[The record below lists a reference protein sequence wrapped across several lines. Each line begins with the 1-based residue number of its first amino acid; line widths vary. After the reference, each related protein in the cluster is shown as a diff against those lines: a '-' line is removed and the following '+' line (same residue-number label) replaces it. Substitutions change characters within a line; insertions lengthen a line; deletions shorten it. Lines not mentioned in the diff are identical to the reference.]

1 MSAIQSL
8 LGPLGAVYLI
18 GALAIALIL
27 LGTWMGLT
35 QRADPLDRLRA
46 EREGG
51 GRRAD
56 LATPASAHPARL
68 RQDTSED
75 KLQKFSSFLEP
86 QDEGEL
92 SSMRLQLMRAGYRGR
107 DAVRIFK
114 GVQMVA
120 GLGLLGLGTLYA
132 LLQQAGGAELGAQQL
147 GTYVLMPGL
156 VGYMGPRHFV
166 SKRVAAREAE
176 IMQGFPD
183 SLDLMLVCIEAGQS
197 LDQSIMRVA
206 GEMKDSYPALALE
219 YQTVAHQ
226 MKAGMDKGQVF
237 RDMAERCGVPDISS
251 FTTVLI
257 QSQSFGTPISE
268 ALKVY
273 SDEMRDKRIMRAEEK
288 ANTLPTKMTLATMMF
303 TLPPLMIILLAPSIY
318 AITQSFGGN

>member
-1 MSAIQSL
+1 MAAIQDL
-8 LGPLGAVYLI
+8 LGPLGAVYVV
-18 GALAIALIL
+18 GALAIALIAL
-27 LGTWMGLT
+27 AFWMFLQDRG
-35 QRADPLDRLRA
+35 DPMDRIRA

-51 GRRAD
+51 GRDAR
-56 LATPASAHPARL
+56 PAGPIPARL
-68 RQDTSED
+68 RQDSSED
-75 KLQKFSSFLEP
+75 KLKKFSSFLEP

-92 SSMRLQLMRAGYRGR
+92 STMRLKLMRAGYRGR
-107 DAVRIFK
+107 DAVRVFK
-114 GVQMVA
+114 VVQMLG
-120 GLGLLGLGTLYA
+120 GLGLLGAGTAYA
-132 LLQQAGGAELGAQQL
+132 VAQQAAGAELGPQQL
-147 GTYVLMPGL
+147 AIYVLLPGL
-156 VGYMGPRHFV
+156 VGYMFPRHYV
-166 SKRVAAREAE
+166 AKRVAAREME
-176 IMQGFPD
+176 IVEGFPD

-206 GEMKDSYPALALE
+206 DEMMESYPALAME

-237 RDMAERCGVPDISS
+237 RDMAERCGVPDITS

-268 ALKVY
+268 ALKLY

-303 TLPPLMIILLAPSIY
+303 TLPPLMIILIAPSIL
-318 AITQSFGGN
+318 AIMNSFGN